1 MCRTGTRSLSTIGC
15 AAVLA
20 VLMMVLAVTG
30 CARSGSTAGKL
41 GGTGGPL
48 GGVEPQTIS
57 VQAVV
62 VTEGI
67 LTTTNETSGTVQ
79 PTTESKVAA
88 RAQGTVWKIYCR
100 AGDWVKAGEKV
111 IQLDDT
117 QLKIALK
124 TAQSNLAA
132 ARIDLSTNE
141 DTTSQATSKLEAQVR
156 SAQAALAAAQK
167 NYDAQKALLEV
178 GGATGTQVDTAQS
191 DLQTAQA
198 NLQAA
203 QTALDQNRKAPTQ
216 SLAQLRIDVEKAEN
230 SLNDAQ
236 VNLQYATITAPF
248 AGQISEIPVN
258 PGEYVQ
264 PSAIAFTLVS
274 ADREIHFNVPPA
286 QALHLPVG
294 SRLTFTYEG
303 VRHDVAVKQSPSAP
317 INGTVPMVAQVP
329 SSYAP
334 SFGSVGTV
342 SYSLSVAQGILIP
355 IAALRT
361 SEDKNYVF
369 VIADGKAVSTPI
381 TIIAESGITA
391 AVTGV
396 ASGSQVIVNP
406 PPGLLAGS
414 AVQPVT
420 TSAAKTTEV
429 QSK

>member
-1 MCRTGTRSLSTIGC
+1 MRRNRTIPLSSRGRAAALLAITI
-15 AAVLA
+15 VLA
-20 VLMMVLAVTG
+20 ATG
-30 CARSGSTAGKL
+30 CTRGGSTPGKPE
-41 GGTGGPL
+41 GTGGSR
-48 GGVEPQTIS
+48 GGVEPQKIS
-57 VQAVV
+57 VQVV
-62 VTEGI
+62 AATDGI
-67 LTTTNETSGTVQ
+67 LTTTNETSGTVE
-79 PTTESKVAA
+79 PTTQSKVAA
-88 RAQGTVWKIYCR
+88 RTEGTVWKVYR
-100 AGDWVKAGEKV
+100 QAGDWVKAGEKV

-132 ARIDLSTNE
+132 AKIDLATNE
-141 DTTSQATSKLEAQVR
+141 GTTSQDTSKLEAQVR

-178 GGATGTQVDTAQS
+178 GGATSTQVDTAQS

-216 SLAQLRIDVEKAEN
+216 TLAQFKIDVEKAEN
-230 SLNDAQ
+230 SLQEAQ
-236 VNLQYATITAPF
+236 VNLQYATIMAPF

-264 PSAIAFTLVS
+264 PSMTAFSLVS
-274 ADREIHFNVPPA
+274 AEREIHFNVPPA
-286 QALHLPVG
+286 HASHLPVG
-294 SRLTFTYEG
+294 TRLTFTLEG
-303 VRHDVAVKQSPSAP
+303 ASHTVAVKQSPSAP
-317 INGTVPMVAQVP
+317 INGMVPIVAVVP

-342 SYSLSVAQGILIP
+342 SYSLSLAKGILIP

-369 VIADGKAVSTPI
+369 VITDGKAVSTPV

-391 AVTGV
+391 AAAGV

-406 PPGLLAGS
+406 PPGLSAGS
-414 AVQPVT
+414 AVQPVAM
-420 TSAAKTTEV
+420 SAAETAEA